1 MRRFG
6 VAGIAGSI
14 VPAVL
19 CSTLFAAHA
28 QDYPNKPIR
37 VVLTYTAGG
46 VSDAVMRLLA
56 PKMEE
61 VLGQKLI
68 IEAKPGAAGNIGTIE
83 VAKSAPDGY
92 TLVVTATNNFVINQF
107 TMKMPIDPLTALA
120 PVAKLA
126 DVPLVLFS
134 NPSLPAENFAQFMN
148 YVKANP
154 GKVNFGSPAAGT
166 VNHLLLERVKQTRGL
181 DMQHVPYR
189 GSPQGVMALLQN
201 DIQLFTVG
209 YAAGVGHL
217 KEGKFKALAVAT
229 GARLPELPEVPTLI
243 ESGLPG
249 FTGANWW
256 GMAAPAGTPEPVI
269 RKLREAVQAALREP
283 NVIERFKA
291 VGLVIPKESPEQFAD
306 GLPAEAALWSETVKK
321 GGITVQ

>member
-1 MRRFG
+1 MRCTNFLRLAT
-6 VAGIAGSI
+6 AGIMLSLSALS
-14 VPAVL
+14 V
-19 CSTLFAAHA
+19 HA
-28 QDYPNKPIR
+28 QEFPDKPIR

-46 VSDAVMRLLA
+46 VSDGIMRLLA

-107 TMKMPIDPLTALA
+107 TMAMPIDPLTALA

-134 NPSLPAENFAQFMN
+134 NPTIPAKNFAEFMA

-154 GKVNFGSPAAGT
+154 GKVNFGSPAPGT
-166 VNHLLLERVKQTRGL
+166 VNHLLLERIKLARNL
-181 DMQHVPYR
+181 DMQHIPYR
-189 GSPQGVMALLQN
+189 GSPQGVLALLQN

-209 YAAGVGHL
+209 LAAGLGHL
-217 KEGKFKALAVAT
+217 KDGKFTALAVAT
-229 GARLPELPEVPTLI
+229 PERLPELPDTPTLI

-269 RKLREAVQAALREP
+269 RKLREAVEAALKEP
-283 NVIERFKA
+283 NVIARYKA
-291 VGLVIPKESPEQFAD
+291 LGLGVPKESPEQWAA
-306 GLPAEAALWSETVKK
+306 GLRAEADLWSEIVKK
-321 GGITVQ
+321 AGVKLQ

>member
-1 MRRFG
+1 MRRIGFVRLATVG
-6 VAGIAGSI
+6 LLLSLSALSGQ
-14 VPAVL
+14 
-19 CSTLFAAHA
+19 A
-28 QDYPNKPIR
+28 QNYPNKPIR

-46 VSDAVMRLLA
+46 VSDGIMRLLA

-68 IEAKPGAAGNIGTIE
+68 IEAKPGAAGNIGTVE

-107 TMKMPIDPLTALA
+107 TMALPIDPLTALA

-134 NPSLPAENFAQFMN
+134 NTAVPAKDFASFIE

-166 VNHLLLERVKQTRGL
+166 VNHMLLERVKLTKGL
-181 DMQHVPYR
+181 DMQHVPFR
-189 GSPQGVMALLQN
+189 GSPQGVLALLQN
-201 DIQLFTVG
+201 EIQLFTVG
-209 YAAGVGHL
+209 FAAGVGHL
-217 KEGKFKALAVAT
+217 KEGKFTALAVASD
-229 GARLPELPEVPTLI
+229 ARLADLPDTPTLS

-256 GMAAPAGTPEPVI
+256 GMAAPAGTPEPI
-269 RKLREAVQAALREP
+269 IAKLREAVLAALKEP
-283 NVIERFKA
+283 EVIARYRA
-291 VGLVIPKESPEQFAD
+291 IGLSIPKQTPQQWAA
-306 GLPAEAALWSETVKK
+306 GLKAEAELWSDTVKK
-321 GGITVQ
+321 GGIKLQ

>member
-1 MRRFG
+1 MRRIGFVRLATVG
-6 VAGIAGSI
+6 LLLSLSALSAN
-14 VPAVL
+14 
-19 CSTLFAAHA
+19 A
-28 QDYPNKPIR
+28 QDFPTKPIR

-46 VSDAVMRLLA
+46 VSDGIMRLLA

-68 IEAKPGAAGNIGTIE
+68 IEAKPGAAGNIGTVE

-107 TMKMPIDPLTALA
+107 TMALPIDPLTALA

-134 NPSLPAENFAQFMN
+134 NTAVPAKDFASFIE

-166 VNHLLLERVKQTRGL
+166 VNHMLLERVKLTKGL
-181 DMQHVPYR
+181 DMQHVPFR
-189 GSPQGVMALLQN
+189 GSPQGVLALLQN
-201 DIQLFTVG
+201 EIQLFTVG
-209 YAAGVGHL
+209 FAAGVGHL
-217 KEGKFKALAVAT
+217 KDGKFTALAVASD
-229 GARLPELPEVPTLI
+229 ARLADLPDTPTLS

-256 GMAAPAGTPEPVI
+256 GMAAPAGTPEPI
-269 RKLREAVQAALREP
+269 IAKLREAVLAALKEP
-283 NVIERFKA
+283 EVIARYKA
-291 VGLVIPKESPEQFAD
+291 IGLGIPKQTPQQWAA
-306 GLPAEAALWSETVKK
+306 GLKAEAELWSDTVKK
-321 GGITVQ
+321 GGIKLQ

>member
-1 MRRFG
+1 MRRIGF
-6 VAGIAGSI
+6 VRLAAAGLLLLLSAPWGY
-14 VPAVL
+14 
-19 CSTLFAAHA
+19 A
-28 QDYPNKPIR
+28 QDYPDKPIR
-37 VVLTYTAGG
+37 VLLTYTAGG
-46 VSDAVMRLLA
+46 VSDGIMRLLA

-61 VLGQKLI
+61 MLGQKLI

-83 VAKSAPDGY
+83 VAKSPPDGY
-92 TLVVTATNNFVINQF
+92 TLVVTATNNFVINQY

-134 NPSLPAENFAQFMN
+134 NPTIPAKDFAAFID

-154 GKVNFGSPAAGT
+154 AKVNFGSPAAGT
-166 VNHLLLERVKQTRGL
+166 VNHMLLERVKQTKGL
-181 DMQHVPYR
+181 DMQHVPFR

-209 YAAGVGHL
+209 YAAGIGHL
-217 KEGKFKALAVAT
+217 KDGKLTALAVASDE
-229 GARLPELPEVPTLI
+229 RLPELPDTPTLA

-269 RKLREAVQAALREP
+269 RKIREAVQAALKEP
-283 NVIERFKA
+283 NVVARYKA
-291 VGLVIPKESPEQFAD
+291 LGLGIPKQSPEQWAA
-306 GLPAEAALWSETVKK
+306 GLRAEAELWSDTVKK
-321 GGITVQ
+321 GGIVLQ

>member
-1 MRRFG
+1 MRRIGWFL
-6 VAGIAGSI
+6 AFAILL
-14 VPAVL
+14 PA
-19 CSTLFAAHA
+19 FQAQA

-134 NPSLPAENFAQFMN
+134 NPSIPARNFAEFMD

-166 VNHLLLERVKQTRGL
+166 VNHMLLERVKQTKNL
-181 DMQHVPYR
+181 NMQHIPYR

-217 KEGKFKALAVAT
+217 KEGKVKALAVAT
-229 GARLPELPEVPTLI
+229 DARLPELPEVPTLS
-243 ESGLPG
+243 ESGLAG

-283 NVIERFKA
+283 SVIARYKA
-291 VGLVIPKESPEQFAD
+291 VGLVIPKESPEQFAA
-306 GLPAEAALWSETVKK
+306 GLKAEAALWSETVKK
-321 GGITVQ
+321 GGIKLQ

>member
-1 MRRFG
+1 MRRLG
-6 VAGIAGSI
+6 LARIASSAALLLLCLMS
-14 VPAVL
+14 PAPAL
-19 CSTLFAAHA
+19 
-28 QDYPNKPIR
+28 DYPDKPIR

-46 VSDAVMRLLA
+46 VSDGIMRLLA

-61 VLGQKLI
+61 MLGQKII

-107 TMKMPIDPLTALA
+107 TMKMGIDPLTALA

-134 NPSLPAENFAQFMN
+134 NPSIPANNFAEFMD

-154 GKVNFGSPAAGT
+154 AKVNFGSPAAGT

-181 DMQHVPYR
+181 DMQHVPFR

-201 DIQLFTVG
+201 EIQLFTVG

-217 KEGKFKALAVAT
+217 KDGKLRALAVASDE
-229 GARLPELPEVPTLI
+229 RLPELPDTPTLA

-256 GMAAPAGTPEPVI
+256 GMAVPAGTPEPVI
-269 RKLREAVQAALREP
+269 GKLREAVQAALKEP
-283 NVIERFKA
+283 NVIARYRTL
-291 VGLVIPKESPEQFAD
+291 GLGIPKQSPSQWAA
-306 GLPAEAALWSETVKK
+306 GLKAEAELWSDTVKK
-321 GGITVQ
+321 GGVVIK

>member
-1 MRRFG
+1 MRHTG
-6 VAGIAGSI
+6 KCLALALLLLAG
-14 VPAVL
+14 PA
-19 CSTLFAAHA
+19 AA
-28 QDYPNKPIR
+28 QDYPTKPIR

-46 VSDAVMRLLA
+46 VSEGIVRLLA

-61 VLGQKLI
+61 LLGQKLI
-68 IEAKPGAAGNIGTIE
+68 VEAKPGAAGNIGVIE
-83 VAKSAPDGY
+83 VAKSPPDGY
-92 TLVVTATNNFVINQF
+92 TLVVTAANNFVINQF

-134 NPSLPAENFAQFMN
+134 NPAIPAKNFAEFMA

-154 GKVNFGSPAAGT
+154 GKVNFGSPAPGT
-166 VNHLLLERVKQTRGL
+166 VNHLLLERVKQLRGL

-217 KEGKFKALAVAT
+217 KDGKLLALAVAT
-229 GARLPELPEVPTLI
+229 EERLPELPDVPTLS

-256 GMAAPAGTPEPVI
+256 GMAVPAGAPDAVI
-269 RKLREAVQAALREP
+269 RKIREAVLAALREP
-283 NVIERFKA
+283 NVIERYKA
-291 VGLVIPKESPEQFAD
+291 LGLVIPKESPGQFAAS
-306 GLPAEAALWSETVKK
+306 LKAEAAQWSDTVKK
-321 GGITVQ
+321 GNIAVE

>member
-6 VAGIAGSI
+6 FVRFSTAGLLLSI
-14 VPAVL
+14 SAL
-19 CSTLFAAHA
+19 SCAA
-28 QDYPNKPIR
+28 QDFPNKPIR

-46 VSDAVMRLLA
+46 VSEGILRLLA

-61 VLGQKLI
+61 KFGQKLI
-68 IEAKPGAAGNIGTIE
+68 VEAKPGAAGNIGVVE
-83 VAKSAPDGY
+83 VAKSPPDGY

-107 TMKMPIDPLTALA
+107 TMKMPVDPLTALV

-134 NPSLPAENFAQFMN
+134 TPAVPAKNFAEFMA

-154 GKVNFGSPAAGT
+154 GKVNFGSPAPGT
-166 VNHLLLERVKQTRGL
+166 VNHLLLERVKQVRGL
-181 DMQHVPYR
+181 DMQHIPYR
-189 GSPQGVMALLQN
+189 GSPQAAMALLQN

-209 YAAGVGHL
+209 LAAGIGHL
-217 KEGKFKALAVAT
+217 KEGKFTALAVAT
-229 GARLPELPEVPTLI
+229 DQRLSELPDVPTLI

-256 GMAAPAGTPEPVI
+256 GLAAPAGTPDEVI
-269 RKLREAVQAALREP
+269 KKIREAVQLALREP
-283 NVIERFKA
+283 NVVERFKA
-291 VGLVIPKESPEQFAD
+291 LGLVIPKESPEQFAASLQ
-306 GLPAEAALWSETVKK
+306 GEAATWSDTVKK
-321 GGITVQ
+321 GNITVE

>member
-1 MRRFG
+1 MPCSGFG
-6 VAGIAGSI
+6 R
-14 VPAVL
+14 
-19 CSTLFAAHA
+19 AALAASLLALSASSAPA
-28 QDYPNKPIR
+28 QDYPNRPIR

-46 VSDAVMRLLA
+46 VSDGIVRLLA

-61 VLGQKLI
+61 VLGQKI
-68 IEAKPGAAGNIGTIE
+68 IVEAKPGAAGNIGTIE
-83 VAKSAPDGY
+83 VAKSPPDGY

-107 TMKMPIDPLTALA
+107 AMRMPIDPLTALA

-134 NPSLPAENFAQFMN
+134 NPALPVKNFSEFMA
-148 YVKANP
+148 YVAANP

-166 VNHLLLERVKQTRGL
+166 VNHLLLERIRQTRGL

-209 YAAGVGHL
+209 LAAGLGHL
-217 KEGKFKALAVAT
+217 KDGKLTALAVAT
-229 GARLPELPEVPTLI
+229 ETRLDELPNVPTLI

-249 FTGANWW
+249 FTGSNWW
-256 GMAAPAGTPEPVI
+256 GLAAPAGTPEPAI
-269 RKLREAVQAALREP
+269 RKIRDAVQQALREP
-283 NVIERFKA
+283 HVIERYKA
-291 VGLVIPKESPEQFAD
+291 IGLAIPKQSPEEFAA
-306 GLPAEAALWSETVKK
+306 GLKAEAALWAETVAR
-321 GGITVQ
+321 GGIAIQ

>member
-1 MRRFG
+1 MRRIGFFRLAA
-6 VAGIAGSI
+6 AGLLLLLSAPS
-14 VPAVL
+14 AN
-19 CSTLFAAHA
+19 A
-28 QDYPNKPIR
+28 QDFPNKPIR

-46 VSDAVMRLLA
+46 VSDGIMRLLA

-61 VLGQKLI
+61 VLGQKLV
-68 IEAKPGAAGNIGTIE
+68 IESKPGAAGNLGTIE

-107 TMKMPIDPLTALA
+107 TMNMGIDPLTALA

-134 NPSLPAENFAQFMN
+134 NPTVPAKNFAEFIA

-166 VNHLLLERVKQTRGL
+166 VNHMLLERVKQTTGL
-181 DMQHVPYR
+181 DMQHIPYR
-189 GSPQGVMALLQN
+189 GSPQGVLALLQN

-217 KEGKFKALAVAT
+217 KDGKFTALAVAT
-229 GARLPELPEVPTLI
+229 ASRLPELPDTPTLI

-269 RKLREAVQAALREP
+269 RKLREAVLAALREP
-283 NVIERFKA
+283 NVIERYKA
-291 VGLVIPKESPEQFAD
+291 LGLVVPKESPEQWAA
-306 GLPAEAALWSETVKK
+306 GLKAEAALWSDTVKK

>member
-1 MRRFG
+1 MRHHFG
-6 VAGIAGSI
+6 I
-14 VPAVL
+14 VRLVVVGLLLSLGA
-19 CSTLFAAHA
+19 SGAQA
-28 QDYPNKPIR
+28 QDYPDKPVR

-46 VSDAVMRLLA
+46 VSDGIMRLLA

-68 IEAKPGAAGNIGTIE
+68 IEAKPGAAGNLGTID

-107 TMKMPIDPLTALA
+107 TMKIPIDPLTALV

-126 DVPLVLFS
+126 DVPLVLFT
-134 NPSLPAENFAQFMN
+134 NPSLPAKNFAEFMD

-154 GKVNFGSPAAGT
+154 GKVNFGSPAPGT

-217 KEGKFKALAVAT
+217 KDGKVKALAVAT
-229 GARLPELPEVPTLI
+229 DARLPELPNTPTLI

-269 RKLREAVQAALREP
+269 RKLRTAVQAALREP
-283 NVIERFKA
+283 NVIARYKA
-291 VGLVIPKESPEQFAD
+291 LGLVVPKESPEQWAA
-306 GLPAEAALWSETVKK
+306 GLKAEAALWSDTVKK
-321 GGITVQ
+321 GGVTVQ

>member
-1 MRRFG
+1 MRRLG
-6 VAGIAGSI
+6 VAGILGSI
-14 VPAVL
+14 VLLMLCLLLPAQ
-19 CSTLFAAHA
+19 A
-28 QDYPNKPIR
+28 QDFPTKPIR

-46 VSDAVMRLLA
+46 VSDGIMRLLA

-68 IEAKPGAAGNIGTIE
+68 IEAKPGAAGNIGVIE

-107 TMKMPIDPLTALA
+107 TMKMPVDPLTALA

-126 DVPLVLFS
+126 DVPLVLFT
-134 NPSLPAENFAQFMN
+134 NAGVPSGDFAAFMD

-166 VNHLLLERVKQTRGL
+166 VNHMLLERVKQLRSL
-181 DMQHVPYR
+181 DMQHIPYR
-189 GSPQGVMALLQN
+189 GSPQGVLALLQN

-217 KEGKFKALAVAT
+217 KDGKFKALA
-229 GARLPELPEVPTLI
+229 I
-243 ESGLPG
+243 
-249 FTGANWW
+249 
-256 GMAAPAGTPEPVI
+256 
-269 RKLREAVQAALREP
+269 
-283 NVIERFKA
+283 
-291 VGLVIPKESPEQFAD
+291 
-306 GLPAEAALWSETVKK
+306 
-321 GGITVQ
+321 